1 MFLAKIDPFYVKKGR
16 FLNRKTMLF
25 RPVRTALPPAT
36 TRTDTAAS
44 TCPKS
49 VIDPAERLL

>member
-1 MFLAKIDPFYVKKGR
+1 
-16 FLNRKTMLF
+16 MLF